1 MKLHGIEDIMCLLDK
16 EALGDIVFKMQAVV
30 NDEEY
35 TLTTPKAIALW
46 ATVYRLNSE
55 SIRQAKKYSKKKKE
69 KCLNEE
75 RRKDNNQP

>member
-16 EALGDIVFKMQAVV
+16 EALGDIVFKMQAVI

-35 TLTTPKAIALW
+35 TLTTPKAI
-46 ATVYRLNSE
+46 RLNSK

-75 RRKDNNQP
+75 RRKNDNQP